1 MGMIKDVLDCLK
13 TVADGI
19 KQIQTVAQAVRDGK
33 DFLKAK
39 HPEIRSDVVAMCSEL
54 RNTCTAVA
62 AASAVLTHFRFTV
75 AGSALETEPAR
86 FNNHLIAHKE
96 KAALVS
102 QSLQAM
108 RGHCHA
114 IEVHVDRLRQRAK
127 SLNFDKMLLLF
138 GVNSAARDQE
148 VAEAL
153 QKIYDEEMQGYL
165 LVGQLSKALQGS
177 LADIA
182 NSLGPSGSMLPANVP
197 RAAALLGEYADAFSV
212 LESTSNFLA
221 LDLQQAIDAL

>member
-1 MGMIKDVLDCLK
+1 MIKDVIDCLK
-13 TVADGI
+13 AVADGI
-19 KQIQTVAQAVRDGK
+19 EHIQTVAKAVRDGK

-39 HPEIRSDVVAMCSEL
+39 HPEIRSDVVAMCSEM

-75 AGSALETEPAR
+75 AGGALETEPAR

-114 IEVHVDRLRQRAK
+114 IRDNVERLRQRAK
-127 SLNFDKMLLLF
+127 SLNFDRMLLLF
-138 GVNSAARDQE
+138 GVDSAARDHE

-153 QKIYDEEMQGYL
+153 QQIYDEEMQGYL
-165 LVGQLSKALQGS
+165 LVQQLSTALERA

-197 RAAALLGEYADAFSV
+197 LAAALLGEYADAFSA
-212 LESTSNFLA
+212 LETTSNYLA
-221 LDLQQAIDAL
+221 LDIQQAIDAL